1 VSIFKDIRA
10 LTCGSCGPQ
19 RELNASGSGAQAGV
33 GESESKEEDRE
44 DEDEESYKEQAIR
57 MFQTAMCKRNRY
69 ADVC

>member
-1 VSIFKDIRA
+1 
-10 LTCGSCGPQ
+10 
-19 RELNASGSGAQAGV
+19 V